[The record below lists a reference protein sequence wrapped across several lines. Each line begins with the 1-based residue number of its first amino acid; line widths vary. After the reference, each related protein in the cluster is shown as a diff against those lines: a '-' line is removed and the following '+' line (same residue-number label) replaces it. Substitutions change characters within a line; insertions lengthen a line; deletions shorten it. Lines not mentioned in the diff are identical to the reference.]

1 MLEETGVLEPL
12 GNLSG
17 LTQTVNG
24 EARAR
29 SGTCLPPDMPYCL
42 LPQSQHLFFFFFF
55 RLCRSDCGILV
66 PRPGIK
72 FRPLA
77 VTVWSS
83 NHWIAREFPQP
94 QHLKADF
101 FLLLTTDI
109 RFLFEQYQ

>member
-42 LPQSQHLFFFFFF
+42 LPQSQHLFFFFFPF
-55 RLCRSDCGILV
+55 VPQCLWDLSSPTRDQIQALGSDSV
-66 PRPGIK
+66 
-72 FRPLA
+72 
-77 VTVWSS
+77 
-83 NHWIAREFPQP
+83 EF
-94 QHLKADF
+94 
-101 FLLLTTDI
+101 
-109 RFLFEQYQ
+109 